1 MSTKKLQKSVD
12 TVKSDVRELVE
23 AFWALRDEVIT
34 QQAVTAAERHSNG
47 GRAGTSPVSA
57 NLPEKTGEG
66 SSGHIR
72 LHGYYEMPDEDGQ
85 QRASRW
91 ALEDHPVEEVLA
103 LTVEDAAKVLAAI
116 GHRQRLAIVLML
128 LRKPATASEMVATLS
143 LGTTGAAYHHLNV
156 LQGTGLVQ
164 QEQRGV
170 YSIVPGRI
178 PSLLTILGGLSDVIE
193 ASIEKVVVAVNEP
206 VSESADN

>member
-12 TVKSDVRELVE
+12 TVKGDVRELVE

-34 QQAVTAAERHSNG
+34 QQAMTAAERHSNG
-47 GRAGTSPVSA
+47 ARAGAAAASP
-57 NLPEKTGEG
+57 NLPEKTADG

-72 LHGYYEMPDEDGQ
+72 AFGYYEMPDEDGQ
-85 QRASRW
+85 QRVYRW
-91 ALEDHPVEEVLA
+91 ALEDHPVEEVLS
-103 LTVEDAAKVLAAI
+103 LPVEDAAKVLAAI
-116 GHRQRLAIVLML
+116 GHRQRLGIVLSL
-128 LRKPATASEMVATLS
+128 LRKPATASEIVSSLS

-170 YSIVPGRI
+170 FSIVPRRI

-193 ASIEKVVVAVNEP
+193 TSVERVAMPAEET

>member
-1 MSTKKLQKSVD
+1 MTTKKLQKSID
-12 TVKSDVRELVE
+12 TVKGDVRELVE

-34 QQAVTAAERHSNG
+34 QQATTAAERHANG
-47 GRAGTSPVSA
+47 ARPGATAAAAS
-57 NLPEKTGEG
+57 LPEKKSDSG
-66 SSGHIR
+66 SGHIR
-72 LHGYYEMPDEDGQ
+72 SFGYYEMPDGDGQ
-85 QRASRW
+85 HRVYRW

-103 LTVEDAAKVLAAI
+103 LPVDDAAKVLAAI
-116 GHRQRLAIVLML
+116 GHRQRLAIVLSL
-128 LRKPATASEMVATLS
+128 LRKPATASELVGALS

-170 YSIVPGRI
+170 FSIVPRRI

-193 ASIEKVVVAVNEP
+193 ASVEQVALPVEET